1 MKIGFAFC
9 GSFCNHPEL
18 LKLYEDIAREHEIVP
33 ILSENAAKYSTR
45 FGTAEDFVT
54 RVEALAGRKA
64 VRNIVEAEP
73 LGPQGA
79 MEVLV
84 IAPCTGNTL
93 AKLAHGITDGAVTM
107 AAKGHLR
114 NGKPVVLAIAT
125 NDGLSASA
133 PNIAVLLNRKNY
145 YFVPLRAGQ
154 RRGEAHVADR
164 GLPQNY
170 PDGRGGAGGK
180 TNSAD
185 FAVKREKAGISC
197 LFCDVTINLRAIFVN
212 AR

>member
-54 RVEALAGRKA
+54 RVEALAGRRA

-114 NGKPVVLAIAT
+114 NGKPVGDKRRLIRERAEHRGA
-125 NDGLSASA
+125 AE
-133 PNIAVLLNRKNY
+133 PQELL
-145 YFVPLRAGQ
+145 FCPLRAGQ

-170 PDGRGGAGGK
+170 PDG
-180 TNSAD
+180 
-185 FAVKREKAGISC
+185 
-197 LFCDVTINLRAIFVN
+197 
-212 AR
+212 

>member
-93 AKLAHGITDGAVTM
+93 GKLANGIADSPVSFACK
-107 AAKGHLR
+107 AHLR
-114 NGKPVVLAIAT
+114 NGRPVLLAVST
-125 NDGLSASA
+125 NDGLSGSA
-133 PNIAVLLNRKNY
+133 ANLGALLARRHF
-145 YFVPLRAGQ
+145 YFVPFGQ
-154 RRGEAHVADR
+154 DSPTGKPASLVAHFSLLPEAAEAALHGEQLQPLLV
-164 GLPQNY
+164 
-170 PDGRGGAGGK
+170 
-180 TNSAD
+180 
-185 FAVKREKAGISC
+185 
-197 LFCDVTINLRAIFVN
+197 
-212 AR
+212 

>member
-54 RVEALAGRKA
+54 RVEVLAGRKA

-93 AKLAHGITDGAVTM
+93 AKLAHGITDGAVTSGG
-107 AAKGHLR
+107 KG
-114 NGKPVVLAIAT
+114 
-125 NDGLSASA
+125 A
-133 PNIAVLLNRKNY
+133 PAPTVSPLCL
-145 YFVPLRAGQ
+145 PLRRMTAYPRA
-154 RRGEAHVADR
+154 RRTSR
-164 GLPQNY
+164 
-170 PDGRGGAGGK
+170 
-180 TNSAD
+180 
-185 FAVKREKAGISC
+185 C
-197 LFCDVTINLRAIFVN
+197 C
-212 AR
+212 

>member
-54 RVEALAGRKA
+54 RVEALAGG
-64 VRNIVEAEP
+64 
-73 LGPQGA
+73 GPCGISSKPSPSA
-79 MEVLV
+79 RRARWRCSSSRL
-84 IAPCTGNTL
+84 
-93 AKLAHGITDGAVTM
+93 HGKHACQARPRHHGRAVTM

-125 NDGLSASA
+125 NDAIASA

-145 YFVPLRAGQ
+145 YFVPFGQ
-154 RRGEAHVADR
+154 DNAEAKPRR
-164 GLPQNY
+164 
-170 PDGRGGAGGK
+170 
-180 TNSAD
+180 
-185 FAVKREKAGISC
+185 
-197 LFCDVTINLRAIFVN
+197 
-212 AR
+212 

>member
-84 IAPCTGNTL
+84 IAPWGTC
-93 AKLAHGITDGAVTM
+93 
-107 AAKGHLR
+107 
-114 NGKPVVLAIAT
+114 AT
-125 NDGLSASA
+125 AS
-133 PNIAVLLNRKNY
+133 PLCL
-145 YFVPLRAGQ
+145 PLRRMTAYPRA
-154 RRGEAHVADR
+154 RRTSR
-164 GLPQNY
+164 
-170 PDGRGGAGGK
+170 
-180 TNSAD
+180 
-185 FAVKREKAGISC
+185 C
-197 LFCDVTINLRAIFVN
+197 C
-212 AR
+212 

>member
-133 PNIAVLLNRKNY
+133 PNIAALLNRKNY
-145 YFVPLRAGQ
+145 YFVPFGQ
-154 RRGEAHVADR
+154 DNAEAEAHVADR
-164 GLPQNY
+164 GLSQNY

-185 FAVKREKAGISC
+185 FAVKRKKGRNF
-197 LFCDVTINLRAIFVN
+197 LPFCDVTINLRAIFVN

>member
-64 VRNIVEAEP
+64 VRDIVEAEP

-93 AKLAHGITDGAVTM
+93 AKLAHGITDGPVTM

-114 NGKPVVLAIAT
+114 NGKPVVLALAT

-133 PNIAVLLNRKNY
+133 EHRGAAEPQELL
-145 YFVPLRAGQ
+145 FCPLRAGQ

-170 PDGRGGAGGK
+170 PDG
-180 TNSAD
+180 
-185 FAVKREKAGISC
+185 
-197 LFCDVTINLRAIFVN
+197 
-212 AR
+212 

>member
-1 MKIGFAFC
+1 M
-9 GSFCNHPEL
+9 
-18 LKLYEDIAREHEIVP
+18 P

-45 FGTAEDFVT
+45 FGSAEDFVT
-54 RVEALAGRKA
+54 RVEGIAGRCA

-93 AKLAHGITDGAVTM
+93 ARLAHGITDGPVTM

-114 NGKPVVLAIAT
+114 NGKPVVLALAT

-133 PNIAVLLNRKNY
+133 ANIAALLNRKNY
-145 YFVPLRAGQ
+145 YFVPFGQ
-154 RRGEAHVADR
+154 DNAEAKPTS
-164 GLPQNY
+164 LI
-170 PDGRGGAGGK
+170 
-180 TNSAD
+180 AD
-185 FAVKREKAGISC
+185 FRKIMPTVEAAMEGRQIQPI
-197 LFCDVTINLRAIFVN
+197 LL
-212 AR
+212 